1 MLLVVCFSQDVGFYD
16 FKVNN
21 VAASG
26 AFGFRVDLRALSED
40 PAFMDYTEYE
50 PEQWTG
56 LYYRLPVDPTKTL
69 ADIIPTYASL
79 MAARRRNGEQ
89 HSTEEF
95 LGTTG
100 MGANAL
106 LGKGQLNY
114 YNTTGTAG
122 SRAKSSLA
130 GAGATGRLAPLKLP
144 PSMNGQIVT
153 ATIYNNGKV
162 TFTGVKR
169 EKDIHDAFRRLFN
182 ILQPF
187 ALSEPPAQPP
197 EMPPYILPY
206 IPGQRRRVKREP
218 VAQPADVKYA
228 ASVLGP
234 DVKPRI
240 LHGFVA
246 PIAPMPVKGTFA
258 VKPEPAA
265 SLAAASYPAAA
276 AAASSSS
283 SSSAAVKSEPGVTV
297 KPEPGMGGASAGD
310 AIVID
315 GLPEN
320 GAAAAEH
327 EDVEWE

>member
-1 MLLVVCFSQDVGFYD
+1 MHGVVCQDVGFFD

-69 ADIIPTYASL
+69 ADLIPTYASL
-79 MAARRRNGEQ
+79 MAARRKNGEQ

-106 LGKGQLNY
+106 VGKGQLNY

-122 SRAKSSLA
+122 SRAKSSLS
-130 GAGATGRLAPLKLP
+130 GAGASGRLAPLKLP
-144 PSMNGQIVT
+144 PSMNGQIIT

-169 EKDIHDAFRRLFN
+169 EKDIHDAYRRLFH

-218 VAQPADVKYA
+218 VAHPADVKYA
-228 ASVLGP
+228 ASVMGP

-240 LHGFVA
+240 LPGFVA

-265 SLAAASYPAAA
+265 SLAAPSYPAAA
-276 AAASSSS
+276 AASYSEPN
-283 SSSAAVKSEPGVTV
+283 AAVKAEAGVAV
-297 KPEPGMGGASAGD
+297 KPEPGLGGASADD
-310 AIVID
+310 AIVLD
-315 GLPEN
+315 GLPDN
-320 GAAAAEH
+320 GASAAEH